1 MMSTLTKGV
10 EMKRIMNVVETEVD
24 GLEKLLG
31 EYVELY
37 CLNYIYSG
45 KLVGVNDFS
54 VCLAECRI
62 VYETGKLDDHG
73 GYKFAESFNQEE
85 RFIQRTHI
93 ESFGLAPKLI
103 N

>member
-1 MMSTLTKGV
+1 
-10 EMKRIMNVVETEVD
+10 MKRILDVVETDND

-45 KLVGVNDFS
+45 RLVGVNEMD
-54 VCLAECRI
+54 VCLAECCI
-62 VYETGKLDDHG
+62 VYETGKLDDHA

-85 RFIQRTHI
+85 RFVQKSHI
-93 ESFGLAPKLI
+93 ESYGLAPKLI
-103 N
+103 KKK